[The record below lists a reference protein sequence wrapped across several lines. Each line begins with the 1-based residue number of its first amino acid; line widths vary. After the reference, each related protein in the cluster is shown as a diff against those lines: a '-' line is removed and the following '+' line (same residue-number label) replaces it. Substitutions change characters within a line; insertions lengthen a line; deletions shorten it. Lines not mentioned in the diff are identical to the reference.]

1 MSKGKIVL
9 AATAATLCAVGIT
22 TATIFVCKRLFE
34 KNYFTVSS
42 GLNN

>member
-9 AATAATLCAVGIT
+9 AATAATLCAVGISA
-22 TATIFVCKRLFE
+22 ATIIVCKRLFE
-34 KNYFTVSS
+34 KNYFPVTN